1 MSNGSGVV
9 VGVDL
14 GTSATKVVAFTP
26 EGRAVADAAEHYDL
40 SVPQPGYVEQ
50 DADEIYQA
58 AMRALRRVID
68 SAHLRGHEVLA
79 IGLSSAMHGVLCVDE
94 HGEPLGP
101 LITWMDRRSAEIA
114 ERWRAGGTALELY
127 ARTGAPMH
135 PMLPLCKLRWLSEHE
150 PQTFARAA
158 RFVSVKELLVYRW
171 FGEWLIDHGSASG
184 TGYFD
189 VQRRAWDVRALEL
202 ARVGAERLS
211 TPASGLT
218 RRTGIR
224 AAIAGT
230 LSLVRDVPLVL
241 CSSDGA
247 LANVG
252 VGAVD
257 ATTMAV
263 TLGTS
268 AAARVV
274 TEQPC
279 FDERGRTFCYALDDT
294 RYVVGGPTS
303 SAGGV
308 LTHLLDLL
316 LPDVE
321 ETERFARAVELAG
334 SVTPGAGG
342 VTCLPFLSGERA
354 PYWDAELRG
363 GFLGLDLAHDRR
375 HLLRAAME
383 SIVFALFAVA
393 RVVEERAG
401 SVSALLLS
409 GGLTHASLFRELVA
423 DVFGRE
429 AWLPDQPEAS
439 AFGAAAMAAVAV
451 GVLSDLTAVRRLV
464 HYPERIATDAQRHAR
479 YARAFARYEAAV
491 AATTPLVHA
500 VLS

>member
-1 MSNGSGVV
+1 MSGLRGVV
-9 VGVDL
+9 VGIDL
-14 GTSATKVVAFTP
+14 GTSAAKVLAFTP
-26 EGRAVADAAEHYDL
+26 GGQAVAEAAEHYGL
-40 SVPQPGYVEQ
+40 SAPQPGRVEQ

-68 SAHLRGHEVLA
+68 SVHLRGHEVLA
-79 IGLSSAMHGVLCVDE
+79 IGVSSAMHGVLPVDE
-94 HGEPLGP
+94 RGEPLGP
-101 LITWMDRRSAEIA
+101 LITWMDRRSAAIA
-114 ERWRAGGTALELY
+114 EAWRANGTALDLY

-150 PQTFARAA
+150 PDVFPRAA
-158 RFVSVKELLVYRW
+158 RFVSMKELLVYRW

-189 VQRRAWDVRALEL
+189 VRRRTWDQRALEL
-202 ARVGAERLS
+202 ARVGPERLS
-211 TPASGLT
+211 TPASCLT
-218 RRTGIR
+218 RRTGMR

-257 ATTMAV
+257 RTTMAV

-274 TEQPC
+274 TEQPLL
-279 FDERGRTFCYALDDT
+279 DGRGRTFCYALDDT
-294 RYVVGGPTS
+294 RCIVGGPTS

-308 LTHLLDLL
+308 LTHLLDIL

-321 ETERFARAVELAG
+321 EGERFARAIELAD
-334 SVTPGAGG
+334 SIEPGAGG
-342 VTCLPFLSGERA
+342 VLCLPFLSGERA
-354 PYWDAELRG
+354 PYWDAELHG

-383 SIVFALFAVA
+383 AIVFALFAVA
-393 RVVEERAG
+393 RVVEQQVG
-401 SVSALLLS
+401 SVSSLLLS
-409 GGLTHASLFRELVA
+409 GGLTHAPLFRHLVA

-429 AWLPDQPEAS
+429 AWLPDQSEAS
-439 AFGAAAMAAVAV
+439 AFGAAVMAAVSV
-451 GVLSDLTAVRRLV
+451 GLLHDLKDVRALV
-464 HYPERIATDAQRHAR
+464 HYPERIAPDAERHRR
-479 YARAFARYEAAV
+479 YAEVFARYEAAV

-500 VLS
+500 KP

>member
-1 MSNGSGVV
+1 MSSIRGVV

-14 GTSATKVVAFTP
+14 GTSSTKALAFTP
-26 EGRAVADAAEHYDL
+26 EGQAVADAAEHYGL
-40 SVPQPGYVEQ
+40 SAPQPGRVEQ
-50 DADEIYQA
+50 DADEIYRA

-68 SAHLRGHEVLA
+68 SVHLRGHEVLA
-79 IGLSSAMHGVLCVDE
+79 IGVSSAMHGVLPVDE
-94 HGEPLGP
+94 RGEPLGP
-101 LITWMDRRSAEIA
+101 LITWMDRRSAAIA
-114 ERWRAGGTALELY
+114 DAWRADGTALELY
-127 ARTGAPMH
+127 GRTGAPMH
-135 PMLPLCKLRWLSEHE
+135 PMLPLCKLRWLSESE
-150 PQTFARAA
+150 LDTFARAA
-158 RFVSVKELLVYRW
+158 RFVSMKELLVYRW

-189 VQRRAWDVRALEL
+189 VRRRAWDERALEL
-202 ARVGAERLS
+202 ARVGPERLS
-211 TPASGLT
+211 TPASCLT
-218 RRTGIR
+218 RRAGMR

-257 ATTMAV
+257 RAAMAV

-274 TEQPC
+274 VEEPLLDDQ
-279 FDERGRTFCYALDDT
+279 GRTFCYALDDT
-294 RYVVGGPTS
+294 RCIVGGPTS

-308 LTHLLDLL
+308 LTHLLDMF

-321 ETERFARAVELAG
+321 ERERFARAIELAG
-334 SVTPGAGG
+334 AIEPGAGG
-342 VTCLPFLSGERA
+342 VLCLPFLSGERA

-383 SIVFALFAVA
+383 AIVFALFAVA
-393 RVVEERAG
+393 RVLEQRAG
-401 SVSALLLS
+401 SVNSLLLS
-409 GGLTHASLFRELVA
+409 GGLTHAPLFRHLVA

-429 AWLPDQPEAS
+429 AWLPDQSEAS
-439 AFGAAAMAAVAV
+439 AFGAAVMAAVSV
-451 GVLSDLTAVRRLV
+451 GVLHDLTDVRALV
-464 HYPERIATDAQRHAR
+464 HYPERIAPDAERHAR
-479 YARAFARYEAAV
+479 YAEAFARYEAAV

-500 VLS
+500 KP